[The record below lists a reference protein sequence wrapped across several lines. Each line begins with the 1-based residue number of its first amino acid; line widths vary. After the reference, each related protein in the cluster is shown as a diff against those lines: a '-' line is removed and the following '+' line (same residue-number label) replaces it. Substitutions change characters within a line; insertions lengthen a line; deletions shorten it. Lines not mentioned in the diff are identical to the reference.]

1 MCFLYSGSI
10 HRSNLTFNKFS
21 LFIVEEEDGMARI
34 GKIVFD
40 AKALLGRGCEG
51 TVVYRYSRK
60 STSTNHYV
68 KVLMHRKFCYLL
80 FCIF

>member
-1 MCFLYSGSI
+1 MYHVTI
-10 HRSNLTFNKFS
+10 NRSNLAFNEFS

-51 TVVYRYSRK
+51 TVVYRYSKK
-60 STSTNHYV
+60 STTANDEV
-68 KVLMHRKFCYLL
+68 KFL
-80 FCIF
+80 

>member
-1 MCFLYSGSI
+1 
-10 HRSNLTFNKFS
+10 
-21 LFIVEEEDGMARI
+21 MARI

-68 KVLMHRKFCYLL
+68 KFL
-80 FCIF
+80 